1 MNFNRRWARFWFG
14 DTPRIEVYRNL
25 RDLIGDGLPIQDAID
40 TAYRSLAEH
49 SDGRPR
55 RAANSPSAVA
65 LKEWSNALRMGRGIG
80 EAIGEWA
87 PAIEQMLVISAE
99 RSSESLSSVFDL
111 IISRLRAQR
120 RLRAAMIK
128 ALTYPIVL
136 VAALLG
142 FLYVMAYKVA
152 PQLTQSLRP
161 DQITASGEII
171 LAACAFVRDF
181 WWLIPIFVIG
191 PFVAILVSLPRWR
204 GRRLRPFL
212 DRFPPYS
219 IFRFQEGTALLA
231 ALSALV
237 ATGTQ
242 LIPALTM
249 LTQRAC
255 PYTRVRVR
263 AIITKMTAGL
273 SLGEAMDMTGYGFP
287 DESIIQRL
295 IIASARPT
303 LPKTLGE
310 ISEEWT
316 EIGVESIEA
325 AAGQLFIGGVLVVGL
340 VIVFTIITLLDVAMG
355 AAAVAS

>member
-1 MNFNRRWARFWFG
+1 
-14 DTPRIEVYRNL
+14 
-25 RDLIGDGLPIQDAID
+25 
-40 TAYRSLAEH
+40 
-49 SDGRPR
+49 
-55 RAANSPSAVA
+55 
-65 LKEWSNALRMGRGIG
+65 
-80 EAIGEWA
+80 
-87 PAIEQMLVISAE
+87 
-99 RSSESLSSVFDL
+99 
-111 IISRLRAQR
+111 
-120 RLRAAMIK
+120 
-128 ALTYPIVL
+128 
-136 VAALLG
+136 
-142 FLYVMAYKVA
+142 
-152 PQLTQSLRP
+152 
-161 DQITASGEII
+161 
-171 LAACAFVRDF
+171 
-181 WWLIPIFVIG
+181 
-191 PFVAILVSLPRWR
+191 
-204 GRRLRPFL
+204 LRPFL

-219 IFRFQEGTALLA
+219 IFRFQEGTAFLA

-242 LIPALTM
+242 LIPALNM
-249 LTQRAC
+249 LMPRAC
-255 PYTRVRVR
+255 PYTRVRIR

-287 DESIIQRL
+287 DESVIQRL